1 MCGRGRETF
10 VRHPATRAKLA
21 SKGEGP
27 RGNHG
32 FPRVKNSR
40 IWGYFGDDSG
50 AGWRSTPL
58 LDSLVVDLERLI
70 AVLGPAEVVGS
81 ADTAV
86 GDLAYDARAARPGS
100 LFFCVPGQRA
110 DGHDFAAEAVAN
122 GAVALVVQRRLDLPV
137 PQLVVADSRAAMAVA
152 ADEFF
157 GRPTEQLAVAGV
169 TGTAGKTTT
178 AFLLYAVL
186 AAAGRRPGLLGT
198 IETRVDGERRPATRT
213 TAEAIDLQRL
223 FREMLDAGDRS
234 CAMEATSHGS
244 RLQRLDRV
252 RFAVLIFTNLSRDHL
267 DFHRDMEDYFDAK
280 RRLFIAEPIAPA
292 AVNVGDPYGRRLADE
307 LRERG
312 GRLITYGLV
321 DDAEIRPDSA
331 DAAGSLEV
339 GGLELHP
346 RLRGHFNVENALAAV
361 AAARLLGVA
370 DEAIARGVAS
380 VAGVPGRFETVDEGQ
395 EFTVVVDYAHKPGA
409 LETVLRTAR
418 GLASGRVVCVFG
430 CGGDRDRGKR
440 PIMGRIA
447 SELADVT
454 IVTSDNPR
462 SEDPLAIIDE
472 VVAGMDGGQI
482 VEPDRASAIEQAVEL
497 ARPGDV
503 VVIAGKG
510 NERGQEIAGVVTPF
524 DDAEVA
530 GEALRALKTTA

>member
-1 MCGRGRETF
+1 
-10 VRHPATRAKLA
+10 L
-21 SKGEGP
+21 
-27 RGNHG
+27 
-32 FPRVKNSR
+32 
-40 IWGYFGDDSG
+40 GYFGVDCG
-50 AGWRSTPL
+50 AGRRRTPL

-70 AVLGPAEVVGS
+70 AVLAPAEVVGQ
-81 ADTAV
+81 AETTV
-86 GDLAYDARAARPGS
+86 HDLAYDARIARPGS
-100 LFFCVPGQRA
+100 LFFCVPGLRA
-110 DGHDFAAEAVAN
+110 DGHDFAPEAIAN

-137 PQLVVADSRAAMAVA
+137 TQLVVDDVRVAMALA

-157 GRPTEQLAVAGV
+157 GRPTDELAVGGV

-244 RLQRLDRV
+244 ALRRLDHV
-252 RFAVLIFTNLSRDHL
+252 RFKALVFTNLDQDHL

-280 RRLFIAEPIAPA
+280 RRLFVGDDPPPA
-292 AVNVGDPYGRRLADE
+292 AVNVGDAYGRRLADE

-312 GRLITYGLV
+312 TPLLTYGLT
-321 DDAEIRPDSA
+321 DDAEIRPD
-331 DAAGSLEV
+331 AAPVET
-339 GGLELHP
+339 
-346 RLRGHFNVENALAAV
+346 RLRGRFNLENALGAFAAG
-361 AAARLLGVA
+361 RLLGI
-370 DEAIARGVAS
+370 DDDAIARGIAS
-380 VAGVPGRFETVDEGQ
+380 VAGVPGRFQSVDEGQ
-395 EFTVVVDYAHKPGA
+395 DFAVVVDYAHKPGA
-409 LETVLRTAR
+409 LENVLRTAR
-418 GLASGRVVCVFG
+418 ELGPGRVICVFG

-447 SELADVT
+447 SELADVA

-462 SEDPLAIIDE
+462 GEDPLAIIGE
-472 VVAGMDGGQI
+472 VVAGMDGDET
-482 VEPDRASAIEQAVEL
+482 VEPDRAKAIELAVEF

-510 NERGQEIAGVVTPF
+510 HERGQEAGGTVLPF